1 MPEIKKDKRDRR
13 ERDERVNES
22 AAEKN
27 AEPISEITHRLGE
40 KRIDL
45 SFANVSRDL
54 PFVLG
59 RRDQIAD
66 EDREQVIINHRTVVV
81 AVQAA
86 ATLFKHRAPK
96 KHGAGER
103 DQTKQRAQKI
113 IPAINKGVLQPDVK
127 DRDVLIDLGASHV
140 FCTSS
145 TARLMAAIMLSGRA
159 IPLPA

>member
-27 AEPISEITHRLGE
+27 AEPISQITHRLGE

-45 SFANVSRDL
+45 SFANVGRDL

-66 EDREQVIINHRTVVV
+66 EDREQVIINHRPVVV
-81 AVQAA
+81 AVLA
-86 ATLFKHRAPK
+86 ATAVYDYRAPK
-96 KHGAGER
+96 THGAGER
-103 DQTKQRAQKI
+103 HD
-113 IPAINKGVLQPDVK
+113 
-127 DRDVLIDLGASHV
+127 
-140 FCTSS
+140 
-145 TARLMAAIMLSGRA
+145 
-159 IPLPA
+159 